1 MNFHPEVMD
10 LRRLFSLLTAC
21 VLLTFLIIMPAHAE
35 SAASR
40 VDLRATV
47 TAEGDCQV
55 SMTVTLR
62 LDEDLPDLTFPLPL
76 TAKNITMN
84 GANVSTSRSAA
95 ATLVDISR
103 ISDNGIGEYSMTF
116 DYSLPE
122 AVKVAKINEEWK
134 LQLTVPLLSGFAYPV
149 ENFSFLITMP
159 GNLTKED
166 PIFNS
171 IYRQGSIASDLDC
184 QVSGSQIIGASKV
197 TLNDHD
203 GITMT
208 MVVEE
213 KMFPTVSTY
222 VREGNPELVPMIVF
236 GVLALVYWLLFL
248 RTLPLVRVASTTPPE
263 GITAGELGCRLTLS
277 GGDLTMMVFSW
288 AQLGYILIHMDGN
301 GRIMLHKRMDMGNER
316 NLFENKVFR
325 ALFGNRRMVDAT
337 GQTYAKLCRKVAGMV
352 PNERNMYKGSSGNMR
367 IFRGLA
373 TVSQILCGVCVAMNM
388 DVLFAFQVIFA
399 VVLGVFGMVSAW
411 LIQDIAY
418 RNHLRGKT
426 AVYIGLV
433 CMLIWIILGILC
445 GQVWIPLGCV
455 FGEFL
460 IGFLAAYGGR
470 RSDLGRHDASQV
482 LGLRSFLKHLTNSD
496 INRLMNNDPD
506 FFFNMAPHALAM
518 GIINPYSKAFGRRML
533 SQCPYIVSRVSGKR
547 TAEEWGHL
555 MADVADLMDM
565 RARQM
570 QVEKWLTLPKIQIE
584 MPAPSRKTAPAKKKA
599 PSGKAWDQR
608 PAADPKKK
616 APGSAS
622 AQKRPQEARK
632 RPRQDS

>member
-1 MNFHPEVMD
+1 M
-10 LRRLFSLLTAC
+10 RRIIAVVTLCLLLAG
-21 VLLTFLIIMPAHAE
+21 FLVFPVSAE
-35 SAASR
+35 SAATK
-40 VDLRATV
+40 VDMRATV
-47 TAEGDCQV
+47 TNEGDCLV
-55 SMTVTLR
+55 TMTVTLR
-62 LDEDLPDLTFPLPL
+62 LEATQSNLSFPLPL
-76 TAKNITMN
+76 NAKSITMN
-84 GANVSTSRSAA
+84 GANVSTTKTGS

-103 ISDNGIGEYSMTF
+103 VSAGNVGEYALTF
-116 DYSLPE
+116 DYVLPE
-122 AVKVAKINEEWK
+122 AVKVSKVNEEWK
-134 LQLTVPLLSGFAYPV
+134 LLLTLPMLCGFEYPI
-149 ENFSFLITMP
+149 ENFNFIITLP

-171 IYRQGSIASDLDC
+171 IYRQASIASDLDC
-184 QVSGSQIIGASKV
+184 QISGSQIIGSSKV

-236 GVLALVYWLLFL
+236 AVLAFVYWLLFL
-248 RTLPLVRVASTTPPE
+248 RTLPLKREFSTTPPE

-301 GRIMLHKRMDMGNER
+301 GRVMLHKRMDMGNER
-316 NLFENKVFR
+316 NQFENKIFR
-325 ALFGNRRMVDAT
+325 ALFSNRRMVDAT
-337 GQTYAKLCRKVAGMV
+337 GQTYAKLCRKVAGIV
-352 PNERNMYKGSSGNMR
+352 PRERNMYKGNSGNMR
-367 IFRGLA
+367 IFRGIA
-373 TVSQILCGVCVAMNM
+373 CISQMLCGVCVAMNM
-388 DVLFAFQVIFA
+388 SIPFPFQVILA
-399 VVLGVFGMVSAW
+399 VILSVFGMVSAW

-426 AVYIGLV
+426 AVYIGFV
-433 CMLIWIILGILC
+433 CMLIWIVLGILC

-460 IGFLAAYGGR
+460 IGYFAAYGGR

-482 LGLRSFLKHLTNSD
+482 LGLRSFLKRIQSAD
-496 INRLMNNDPD
+496 ISRLMANDPD

-518 GIINPYSKAFGRRML
+518 GIINPYSRAFGRRML
-533 SQCPYIVSRVSGKR
+533 PQCPYIVSRVSGKR

-555 MADVADLMDM
+555 MADIADLMDL

-570 QVEKWLTLPKIQIE
+570 QVEKWLTMPKFQINFT
-584 MPAPSRKTAPAKKKA
+584 PAPQPQKKRKPAPHSQEKRKPVTQTSQQKPA
-599 PSGKAWDQR
+599 PKR
-608 PAADPKKK
+608 KPK
-616 APGSAS
+616 S
-622 AQKRPQEARK
+622 E
-632 RPRQDS
+632 